1 MSGAASTGAL
11 TLLGESAPAFATTI
25 SREGKMQPSAQAAA
39 VNNIAPI
46 PMECDAPFLK
56 IVGELPRELNGTL
69 YRNGP
74 NPQFDAPGAH
84 WFVGDGMLH
93 AFHLENGRASYRNR
107 WVRTPKW
114 LAEHDAGRAL
124 FGGFGRKLPDAP
136 ATATSDGGVANT
148 NIIFHAG
155 RLLALE
161 EGHLPTEIE
170 PGTLKTRGYVDYNR
184 SIAGPFTAHPKVD
197 PVTGELMFFGYNA
210 KGPLTA
216 ALSYGSINAGGMV
229 TRFERFETP
238 YASMVHD
245 FIVTANHVLFP
256 ILPLTG
262 SMDRAMSG
270 RPPYA
275 WEPEKGSFVGVMKR
289 NGAAKDIVWFRG
301 EACYVFHVM
310 NAWEDGSK
318 IIADVMQFEE
328 APLFPHPDG
337 RHTDPEKSRAK
348 LCRWT
353 FDLSGNTDRFT
364 RTYLD
369 DVTGEFPRIDD
380 RKAGFTNTHGWYAC
394 ARPSEDFVGRLAGVT
409 HVNAKTSKRLAQYLL
424 PEGDTIS
431 EPVFVERGKDA
442 AEGDGWLLAVVWRG
456 RENRSDLAVFNSLDV
471 ASGPVA
477 LVQLGHRVPDGFHGN
492 WVATS

>member
-1 MSGAASTGAL
+1 MLDQVKTEAART
-11 TLLGESAPAFATTI
+11 
-25 SREGKMQPSAQAAA
+25 
-39 VNNIAPI
+39 NIAPI

-56 IVGELPRELNGTL
+56 VVGELPRELNGTL

-136 ATATSDGGVANT
+136 ATSSTDGGVANT

-170 PGTLKTRGYVDYNR
+170 PGTLKTRGYVDYDR

-216 ALSYGSINAGGMV
+216 ALSFGSVNASGVV

-245 FIVTANHVLFP
+245 FIVTENHVLFP

-275 WEPEKGSFVGVMKR
+275 WEPEKGSYVGVMKR
-289 NGAAKDIVWFRG
+289 NGSPKDIVWFRG

-310 NAWEDGSK
+310 NAWEDGNR

-337 RHTDPEKSRAK
+337 RRTDPQKSRAR

-353 FDLSGNTDRFT
+353 FDLAGNTDRFT

-380 RKAGFTNTHGWYAC
+380 RRPAKRTATAGTPAPTRMPIFGALSGVVHVDAKVQA
-394 ARPSEDFVGRLAGVT
+394 ARPSTCCPPATRSPSRCSSSAARMPPRATAGCCRGLAR
-409 HVNAKTSKRLAQYLL
+409 AR
-424 PEGDTIS
+424 
-431 EPVFVERGKDA
+431 EPQRPRRVQRA
-442 AEGDGWLLAVVWRG
+442 RC
-456 RENRSDLAVFNSLDV
+456 R
-471 ASGPVA
+471 SGPVA

-492 WVATS
+492 WVGAA